1 MPITSEWPLSPKI
14 VRGQGVGSLTRRR
27 TPGPLVTTEKPW
39 KSFSSQMKSDHRIL
53 IWEHCAGWSP
63 KTCNK
68 WIKLIHSQDIEQSS
82 VITWWAKSKIR
93 ISAEACLDFQTTL
106 YLFSVNQDEIKNMY
120 FHAVKSTAHPP
131 FIGALGHS
139 TDYIVKQS
147 YTFVFVQ
154 ACCVLLE
161 DTAFTNNTAH

>member
-53 IWEHCAGWSP
+53 IWEHCAAGWSP

-68 WIKLIHSQDIEQSS
+68 WTKLIHSQDIEQSS

-106 YLFSVNQDEIKNMY
+106 YLFSVNQDEIKI
-120 FHAVKSTAHPP
+120 KSVNKSVMPVVTE
-131 FIGALGHS
+131 
-139 TDYIVKQS
+139 
-147 YTFVFVQ
+147 
-154 ACCVLLE
+154 ACKGLTVACFNSHL
-161 DTAFTNNTAH
+161 